1 MNAVFLHSI
10 KRFSPVAAAWA
21 LAAAATADTPARWAP
36 PEAEQR
42 LRAELAGLLEG
53 AEMRHPGAPGNLAL
67 EKRVAEKFAAAGMPH
82 GEMRFAAPVF
92 VPGATTL
99 EVAGAGPQPVAPMHP
114 TLFRP
119 GNFTERDFKA
129 PLVYLGLGG
138 VADLE
143 RLEGV
148 DLQGAV
154 AVMEFDCGSA
164 WINWMRFGLKGFVFL
179 EPQEYRRYEALNKVY
194 GTETSMP
201 RFLARGEAA
210 RVLREAAEKNAAA
223 RVRAEPSRWEN
234 RYLRNLWVL
243 VPGSDP
249 VLSGEVGVFAAP
261 LDANCVAP
269 ELAAGAQ
276 SAGNLLLLLRM
287 LDLFKTAPPARS
299 ALLVAV
305 NAHTQNYKGE
315 RLLGWHLLAE
325 RSDVEELRD
334 TINADLR
341 INQAL
346 LKHYSGLN
354 LAQFRPEDQATLI
367 RWRSLVD
374 DTTGRNITV
383 KNALVRLAKR
393 DVNRIKNE
401 LGKLP
406 FSKLS
411 PEEQQARR
419 AVLLIEKEKYVNI
432 LTLFNKVGIK
442 TELGDLTPEEFGIFR
457 QYVGETLEFNRQCAE
472 LNSRDLENDIAN
484 GAVRDAIRGRRVV
497 FVVNLAADWVTDG
510 FGFAVGDYTGGK
522 RWASQWGINTAE
534 ISSRLGAAADGKP
547 GLVLDTLSM
556 RGGLSEAHYIELEF
570 MPTFTSP
577 GEVILQIYGR
587 IPAFK
592 FANVFS
598 GHGRAF
604 LPSDTLENLDGRR
617 FAEGMVFLPGFWRE
631 LLNDPYITSSS
642 QLGLPQAS
650 RVPANSIQV
659 KTCKYDELSASVFPE
674 IPVPDSAVILHNYYA
689 LWSTYAGFHQGQI
702 VYGDIVNADIVMTDL
717 RASAVV
723 YGLVADPVL
732 SQKTSAAF
740 HFDEDFIAVDHA
752 INAGAAQNKVDSNRL
767 NANLTLALFEC
778 EEFPLYAMYDSSLVA
793 NAPISIAYMLALT
806 ARGNA
811 SPRNFG
817 LTGVQSPL
825 TTKFVEPAAGA
836 PAAYYMD
843 GRERFKLVT
852 ADKRVVLHATEEEP
866 EGRGILRPDEMDQDL
881 FYRAVQDVSI
891 LNHSRLRKLRD
902 VAGDLTREF
911 LDRGDALLQR
921 VKEAKAG
928 KQHLAYLRNLY
939 ESLGSQVKSYEQA
952 KQTTDDMLKA
962 VVVYMA
968 LLLPFCFFVQKLLFN
983 FVKIEQEMGMF
994 ALLFVITFLV
1004 FRLIH
1009 PAFRVAQA
1017 AEAIFIAFVMG
1028 AMGLFVI
1035 SILRGRFEGE
1045 MQLLFRSFQG
1055 SVMEDDVG
1063 YSTVTQKA
1071 MLIGVNNMKRRR
1083 VRTMLTTATIVLIAF
1098 TMLSFTSISKKINPT
1113 VVPRG
1118 KTAPYTGMMYH
1129 WPGKSTMDENSLT
1142 VLRNLLAGRGDLLV
1156 RRWWVSANDNV
1167 PLCVRNPAGGEVRL
1181 DGILGLELQEDGYVD
1196 SLPLTAGRYFS
1207 ADDADEVLLFGSVA
1221 AVLGVTEDNLADAR
1235 IVVRGREFKVAGLLD
1250 DALFRNIKDLNGL
1263 PLLPIKRIETDA
1275 GVDSF
1280 NPRAKVKASP
1290 TEDIHDMGAL
1300 FHVETSSLL
1309 VMPITTAERFGAR
1322 PYSVSLKIS
1331 DDEPLWSLADLVL
1344 TSTSA
1349 RFYMAGRKPF
1359 AAGEDG
1365 RQTIAAGV
1373 YYIGSSYSTSVG
1385 GLAVLLI
1392 PLIIASTIIL
1402 NTMLGSVYERKKEIA
1417 VYNAV
1422 GLNPHH
1428 IGMFFLAESFVYG
1441 VIGSVGGYLIG
1452 QVLSIAIS
1460 RFNLV
1465 RGINFNYS
1473 SMSVAYVILF
1483 TIAIVLLSTIYPA
1496 TVATRAAVPSGKRKW
1511 SLPPR
1516 QGNLMPVVFPF
1527 IYTPQVSA
1535 GVIGYLR
1542 EYFGRF
1548 TAASIGDLIATPTD
1562 YRREVDPAGRRAY
1575 VLDYHVALA
1584 PYDLGVTQHLRFR
1597 LGYDEKVQAY
1607 RLTMTIE
1614 RISGQDTNWVTTN
1627 RPFLERMRKYLMRWR
1642 NLDMAQQHVYVQQV
1656 EQGLAAGA
1664 EAASGG

>member
-1 MNAVFLHSI
+1 MMKAELLQI
-10 KRFSPVAAAWA
+10 AKRCLPAAAAWA
-21 LAAAATADTPARWAP
+21 LAAAAAAETEARWAS

-42 LRAELAGLLEG
+42 LRAELAGLLSG
-53 AEMRHPGAPGNLAL
+53 AEMRHPGSPGNLAL
-67 EKRVAEKFAAAGMPH
+67 EERVAEKFAAAGLPH

-92 VPGATTL
+92 LPGATSV
-99 EVAGAGPQPVAPMHP
+99 EVAGAGPLPVAPMHP

-119 GNFTERDFKA
+119 GNFTERDFTA

-143 RLEGV
+143 RLAGV

-164 WINWMRFGLKGFVFL
+164 WVNWLRFGVKGFIFL
-179 EPQEYRRYEALNKVY
+179 EPEEYRRFESLNKVY
-194 GTETSMP
+194 STEVSVP
-201 RFLARGEAA
+201 RFLAQGDAA
-210 RVLREAAEKNAAA
+210 RALREAAEKNVPA

-243 VPGSDP
+243 VPGSDQ
-249 VLSGEVGVFAAP
+249 VLAGEVGVFAAP

-269 ELAAGAQ
+269 ALAQGAQ
-276 SAGNLLLLLRM
+276 SAGNLMLLLRM
-287 LDLFKTAPPARS
+287 LDLFKSAPPARS
-299 ALLVAV
+299 VLLVAV
-305 NAHTQNYKGE
+305 NAHTQHYKGE
-315 RLLGWHLLAE
+315 HLLGWHLLAD
-325 RSDVEELRD
+325 RSAVEELRD
-334 TINADLR
+334 VVNADLR
-341 INQAL
+341 NNKAV
-346 LKHYSGLN
+346 LKHYGGLN
-354 LAQFRPEDQATLI
+354 LEQFRPEDEATLI

-383 KNALVRLAKR
+383 KNPLVRLAKR
-393 DVNRIKNE
+393 DVNRIKTE
-401 LGKLP
+401 LGKLQ

-411 PEEQQARR
+411 PAEQSARR
-419 AVLLIEKEKYVNI
+419 AELVKDKAKYVNI
-432 LTLFNKVGIK
+432 LTLFNKVGMQTK
-442 TELGDLTPEEFGIFR
+442 LGDLTPEEFDIFR
-457 QYVGETLEFNRQCAE
+457 SYVAETLEFNRRCAE
-472 LNSRDLENDIAN
+472 LNSLDLENDVAN
-484 GAVRDAIRGRRVV
+484 GAIREAIRGRRVV
-497 FVVNLAADWVTDG
+497 FVVNLAADWSTDN
-510 FGFAVGDYTGGK
+510 FGFAVGDISGGK
-522 RWASQWGINTAE
+522 RWATSWGINTAE
-534 ISSRLGAAADGKP
+534 ISARLGAAAGGKP

-556 RGGLSEAHYIELEF
+556 RGGLSEAHYIPQEY
-570 MPTFTSP
+570 MPSYTPP
-577 GEVILQIYGR
+577 GEIIFQIYDR

-592 FANVFS
+592 FANAFS

-604 LPSDTLENLDGRR
+604 LPSDTLENLDVRR
-617 FAEGMVFLPGFWRE
+617 FAEGMVFLPNFWRE
-631 LLNDPYITSSS
+631 LLNDRYVTTSS
-642 QLGLPQAS
+642 QLGLPAVS
-650 RVPANSIQV
+650 SVPAKAIQV

-674 IPVPDSAVILHNYYA
+674 IPVPHTAVIVRNSYM
-689 LWSTYAGFHQGQI
+689 LWATYAAFHQWQI
-702 VYGDIVNADIVMTDL
+702 VYGDVVNADIVMTDL

-723 YGLVADPVL
+723 YGLVASARGP
-732 SQKTSAAF
+732 KTSAAF
-740 HFDEDFIAVDHA
+740 HFDDDFIAVDHT

-767 NANLTLALFEC
+767 NAHLTLALFEC
-778 EEFPLYAMYDSSLVA
+778 EEFPLYAMYDSTLIA
-793 NAPISIAYMLALT
+793 NAPIAIADMMALT

-825 TTKFVEPAAGA
+825 TSKFVDPAAGA

-852 ADKRVVLHATEEEP
+852 ADKRVMLHATEEEP
-866 EGRGILRPDEMDQDL
+866 EGHGILRPDELEADL
-881 FYRAVQDVSI
+881 FYRSAQDVSI
-891 LNHSRLRKLRD
+891 LNHARLLKLRD
-902 VAGDLTREF
+902 VAGELSREF
-911 LDRGDALLQR
+911 LERGDALLDR
-921 VKEAKAG
+921 VREARAS
-928 KQHLAYLRNLY
+928 KQHLSYLRHLY
-939 ESLGSQVKSYEQA
+939 EAMGLQMKSYEQA

-983 FVKIEQEMGMF
+983 FVKIEHEMGMF

-1055 SVMEDDVG
+1055 GVMEDEVG
-1063 YSTVTQKA
+1063 YSTVSQKA

-1129 WPGKSTMDENSLT
+1129 WPGKSTMDANTLA
-1142 VLRNLLAGRGDLLV
+1142 VLRNLLAGRGQLLV
-1156 RRWWVSANDNV
+1156 RRWLVSPNDNV
-1167 PLCVRNPAGGEVRL
+1167 PLSVRKAGGGEVRL
-1181 DGILGLELQEDGYVD
+1181 DGILGLELQEDGYVE
-1196 SLPLTAGRYFS
+1196 SLPLTAGRNFS
-1207 ADDADEVLLFGSVA
+1207 ADDADEVMLFGSVA
-1221 AVLGVTEDNLADAR
+1221 AVLDVTEANMDDVR
-1235 IVVRGREFKVAGLLD
+1235 ILMDGREFKVAGLLD

-1275 GVDSF
+1275 GVDTF
-1280 NPRAKVKASP
+1280 DPRAKVKASP

-1300 FHVETSSLL
+1300 FHVESSSLL
-1309 VMPITTAERFGAR
+1309 VMPIGTAERFGAR
-1322 PYSVSLKIS
+1322 PYSVSLKID
-1331 DDEPLWSLADLVL
+1331 DDESLWSLADLVL

-1349 RFYMAGRKPF
+1349 RFYLASRKPF
-1359 AAGEDG
+1359 AAGDDG
-1365 RQTIAAGV
+1365 RQTIAAGI

-1452 QVLSIAIS
+1452 QVLSIVIA

-1465 RGINFNYS
+1465 HGINFNYS

-1542 EYFGRF
+1542 EYFSRF
-1548 TAASIGDLIATPTD
+1548 TAASIGDLIATPSA
-1562 YRREVDPAGRRAY
+1562 YRCEKDAAGRRAY
-1575 VLDYHVALA
+1575 QLDYHVALA
-1584 PYDLGVTQHLRFR
+1584 PYDLGVTQQLRFR
-1597 LGYDEKVQAY
+1597 LNYDDRVQAY
-1607 RLTMTIE
+1607 RLTMIVE
-1614 RISGQDTNWVTTN
+1614 RISGQDTNWVMTN

-1642 NLDMAQQHVYVQQV
+1642 NLDLAQQHVYVQQV
-1656 EQGLAAGA
+1656 DQGLAEGA
-1664 EAASGG
+1664 DAAPVG